1 VIVTGDLTQRAKEA
15 EFRHAASFLEK
26 LSKLGASI
34 VVIPGNHDVSLY
46 NPIKRFLRPFRAY
59 DEHIGSRFP
68 DSYEDESVCVVGLR
82 TNDVRTVAEGRLRRQ
97 HAELCRER
105 FGAARGKLKLLAV
118 HHPLLESLSNPY
130 AREILGTAPEM
141 VLSGHRHRYGIVKM
155 QADKHSVLS
164 LSAGTAISTRTRDE
178 ENGFNW
184 IEYSPSEGRGEVR
197 SLLLKNGQFQLQ
209 SEENFSLP
217 PLSSGAAKEAGAAPG
232 ARHGSSIKASPPGP
246 LRVLP
251 GEEPGPSASK
261 SKGEQNGRKNSEKAP
276 REISQSSEG
285 EGKKERKKRA

>member
-1 VIVTGDLTQRAKEA
+1 MIVTGDLTQRAKDQ
-15 EFRHAASFLEK
+15 EFRHAAEFLTK

-46 NPIKRFLRPFRAY
+46 NPLKRFLKPFGAY
-59 DEHIGSRFP
+59 EAHIGSLFP
-68 DSYEDESVCVVGLR
+68 DSYEDDSLCVVGLR
-82 TNDVRTVAEGRLRRQ
+82 TNDVRTVAEGRLRRG

-105 FGAARGKLKLLAV
+105 FAAAKGKLKLLAV

-130 AREILGTAPEM
+130 AREILGTGPEM

-155 QADKHSVLS
+155 QVDKNTVLS
-164 LSAGTAISTRTRDE
+164 LSAGTATSTRTREE

-197 SLLLKNGQFQLQ
+197 SLLLKDGKFQLQ

-217 PLSSGAAKEAGAAPG
+217 PLTRPAGS
-232 ARHGSSIKASPPGP
+232 RHECSNKAGQLRP
-246 LRVLP
+246 LRALTT
-251 GEEPGPSASK
+251 EEMAPPSAKLSE
-261 SKGEQNGRKNSEKAP
+261 GEKNGRKDSEKAP
-276 REISQSSEG
+276 RQGGEDEEG
-285 EGKKERKKRA
+285 ESKKQRKKRA